1 MHITGFHR
9 LDEGPAVQVSVH
21 HGDDPRMLLWS
32 RGWAVTHW
40 LSATGRDEDICLAA
54 QVRRRTPTTRLPRR
68 HGLHALSDAC
78 PAPGEVPVPHQRIA
92 AYAVVRSNRGLLGTM
107 CSDRT
112 AVPGRWQLP
121 GGGLERGETPSEAVI
136 REIEEETAQHVHLL
150 RVVDLQSDHW
160 VGRSPEGKLEDFQA
174 GGSIY
179 TAVCPDPTAPRVLD
193 VGGTTQTARWVS
205 MRHWRALPWTS
216 GARSALDKYLDTVR
230 DPRLAS

>member
-9 LDEGPAVQVSVH
+9 LDEGPAVHIAVR
-21 HGDDPRMLLWS
+21 HGDDPRLLLWS
-32 RGWAVTHW
+32 RGWSVAQW
-40 LSATGRDEDICLAA
+40 LSATGTDQDIVLTA

-68 HGLHALSDAC
+68 HGLHALPDAY
-78 PAPGEVPVPHQRIA
+78 PAPGEVPIPHQRIA
-92 AYAVVRSNRGLLGTM
+92 AYAVVRSSRGMLGTM

-121 GGGLERGETPSEAVI
+121 GGGLEPGETPSEAVV
-136 REIEEETAQHVHLL
+136 REVTEETAQDVHLL

-160 VGRSPEGKLEDFQA
+160 VGRGPNGQLEDFQA
-174 GGSIY
+174 LRIIY
-179 TAVCPDPTAPRVLD
+179 TAVCTDPTVPRVLD
-193 VGGTTQTARWVS
+193 VGGTTQIARWVS
-205 MRHWRALPWTS
+205 LRRWRALPWTS